1 MRWPFSRRGA
11 LPSSDPRPLGGLS
24 VGESGTIA
32 RVAADDPGR
41 LVKLSSLGIMAGVEV
56 TLLQRR
62 PAVVVRV
69 AETHV
74 ALDPEVAEDI
84 WIEPAGPSP
93 REQG

>member
-1 MRWPFSRRGA
+1 MRWPFARRRPAASADG
-11 LPSSDPRPLGGLS
+11 RPLPGLR

-32 RVAADDPGR
+32 RLAASDPGR
-41 LVKLSSLGIMAGVEV
+41 LVKLSSLGLMAGVEV

-74 ALDPEVAEDI
+74 ALDLEVAQDI
-84 WIEPAGPSP
+84 WIEG
-93 REQG
+93 

>member
-1 MRWPFSRRGA
+1 MRWPFSRRKA
-11 LPSSDPRPLGGLS
+11 PPSADGRPLYGLS

-32 RVAADDPGR
+32 RVVAQDPGR
-41 LVKLSSLGIMAGVEV
+41 LVKLSSLGLMPGVEV

-84 WIEPAGPSP
+84 WIES
-93 REQG
+93 